1 MSYEPNLKDP
11 RTQKRVKRAIAFANA
26 FLSNTK
32 PRGWSTRYI
41 DKYFGH
47 QGNDLSKWLRNKLL
61 ICTNDRYSKDTGVCK
76 EYIKNQ
82 SGLESLIKQ
91 VILYPSVIQV
101 SSTIT
106 SVIQVSNTANT
117 SVLQVTKELINEE
130 FGSEL
135 KSKKFTYEDKSNRL
149 WHNLQRVKK
158 EYKQEI
164 FSENGFKFQYDIECC
179 APTLIHQYSQ
189 TIPEIIQNDKW
200 IQGPMDLYLFALRSY
215 LKDRKQIRTQLANDA
230 EITYEQAKEII
241 NALLMGAKLGH
252 NSDSDIY
259 KMLNGDTARIEFL
272 KQHEY
277 LKQLRED
284 IKTCWEYIRPTLPR
298 TYITDKNNK
307 QRRLPVSNKQKA
319 GVYFDLERQVL
330 NTCRDYL
337 DRTNNKYF
345 LEHDGFVCE
354 KELDKEELSKWVKIN
369 TGFDIKLDHKVFIKE
384 QINLYP
390 SVIQVG
396 TKT

>member
-1 MSYEPNLKDP
+1 MNYTPNLKDP
-11 RTQKRVKRAIAFANA
+11 RTQKRVKKAIAFTNA
-26 FLSNTK
+26 FLSDTK

-41 DKYFGH
+41 DKYFGQNQH
-47 QGNDLSKWLRNKLL
+47 ELSKWLRDQLL
-61 ICTNDRYSKDTGVCK
+61 ICTNDRYSKDSGVCK

-82 SGLESLIKQ
+82 NGLDSLIKQ
-91 VILYPSVIQV
+91 VILYPSVSQV
-101 SSTIT
+101 NSPII
-106 SVIQVSNTANT
+106 SVSQVSNTTIT
-117 SVLQVTKELINEE
+117 SVLQVTKDLINEE
-130 FGSEL
+130 FGKEL

-149 WHNLQRVKK
+149 WHDLQRVRK

-164 FSENGFKFQYDIECC
+164 FSENGFNYQYDIECC

-189 TIPEIIQNDKW
+189 TIPEIIHDNKW
-200 IQGPMDLYLFALRSY
+200 IQGPMDLYLFALRKY
-215 LKDRKQIRTQLANDA
+215 LSDRKSIRTQIATEA

-252 NSDSDIY
+252 NTDSDIY

-284 IKTCWEYIRPTLPR
+284 IKTCWEYIKPTLPM

-307 QRRLPVSNKQKA
+307 QRRLPVSTKQKA

-330 NTCRDYL
+330 NTTRDYL

-354 KELDKEELSKWVKIN
+354 KEINKEELSNWVKIN
-369 TGFDIKLDHKVFIKE
+369 TGFDIKLDSKQLHKE
-384 QINLYP
+384 QVILYP
-390 SVIQVG
+390 SV
-396 TKT
+396 

>member
-1 MSYEPNLKDP
+1 MNWSVIMSYNPNINDP
-11 RTQKRVKRAIAFANA
+11 RTQKRIKKAIAFTNA
-26 FLSNTK
+26 FLSDTK

-41 DKYFGH
+41 DKYFG
-47 QGNDLSKWLRNKLL
+47 QNQNELSKWLRTKLL
-61 ICTNDRYSKDTGVCK
+61 ICTNDRYAKDTGICK

-82 SGLESLIKQ
+82 SGIDSLIKQ
-91 VILYPSVIQV
+91 VILYPSVLQV
-101 SSTIT
+101 QTP
-106 SVIQVSNTANT
+106 VI
-117 SVLQVTKELINEE
+117 SVLQVTKDLINEE

-135 KSKKFTYEDKSNRL
+135 KSKNFVYQDKSSRL
-149 WHNLQRVKK
+149 WHDLQRVKK
-158 EYKQEI
+158 EYKQDI
-164 FSENGFKFQYDIECC
+164 FSENGFKFEYDIECC

-189 TIPEIIQNDKW
+189 TIPEITHDTKW
-200 IQGPMDLYLFALRSY
+200 IQGPMDIYLFALRDY
-215 LKDRKQIRTQLANDA
+215 LKDKKQIRTQLAIDA
-230 EITYEQAKEII
+230 EITYQQAKEII

-259 KMLNGDTARIEFL
+259 KMLNGDRAKIEFL

-284 IKTCWEYIRPTLPR
+284 IKTCWEYIRPTLPI
-298 TYITDKNNK
+298 TYITDKNKK

-337 DRTNNKYF
+337 DKINNKYF

-369 TGFDIKLDHKVFIKE
+369 TGFDIKLDYKV
-384 QINLYP
+384 L
-390 SVIQVG
+390 
-396 TKT
+396 